1 VNVARLPFVSAV
13 AFALA
18 LSSSAPAHAHGE
30 RNQEAFLRMRTAH
43 WYDVTWSKDKVNVN
57 DEIEVRGKLHIF
69 SDWPKHLFELRTV
82 YLNLGV
88 NGPVFVKVATYLN
101 DTPMMQSTNLEYG
114 KDYEF
119 RIVAKARAPGR
130 HHVHPMLNVESAG
143 PLLGPGKFIEVEGN
157 ESDFVYPVKTLDGIA
172 IPNLET
178 WQLGNIARN
187 HAYWLVLAFGWIGWW
202 FRGGGPGLFRR
213 YRAVNDGREEN
224 LATNRDR
231 VAAAAIVVI
240 TLFSIAYGLV
250 STNSKYPRTSA
261 LQGGRVRVF
270 PMPDDPEK
278 VEVRHLKGVYQ
289 VPGRSLQLVL
299 KVTNHTSKPV
309 QLGEFTAA
317 NLRFVNRDVPAAA
330 AGVPANYPEELLAR
344 NGIVVTPKDP
354 IPPGETREIKVDASD
369 SAWETEHLA
378 SLMGGPDSSYGAML
392 FFFDSKGK
400 RTVSEA
406 SGPAVPNFSAL

>member
-1 VNVARLPFVSAV
+1 VTTRLAVLIALLV
-13 AFALA
+13 AFAISIPTQA
-18 LSSSAPAHAHGE
+18 LAHGE

-69 SDWPKHLFELRTV
+69 SDWPRHLFELKTC

-101 DTPMMQSTNLEYG
+101 DVPMMQSTTLEYG

-119 RIVAKARAPGR
+119 RIIAKARTPGR
-130 HHVHPMLNVESAG
+130 HHVHPMLNVENAG
-143 PLLGPGKFIEVEGN
+143 PLLGPGKFVEIEGDPA
-157 ESDFVYPVKTLDGIA
+157 SFAYPVKTLDGIM

-178 WQLGNIARN
+178 WALGRVAKT
-187 HAYWLVLAFGWIGWW
+187 HAYWLVLAFGWVGWW
-202 FRGGGPGLFRR
+202 FRGGPGLMRRFRI
-213 YRAVNDGREEN
+213 VSDGREDT

-231 VAAAAIVVI
+231 VIAAAFIVI
-240 TLFSIAYGLV
+240 TIFSVAYGYISTV
-250 STNSKYPRTSA
+250 SQFPRTSA

-270 PMPDDPEK
+270 PIPDDPEK

-289 VPGRSLQLVL
+289 VPGRSLQVTI

-317 NLRFVNRDVPAAA
+317 NLRFLNHDVPAAMS
-330 AGVPANYPEELLAR
+330 GIPANYPEELIPRSGL
-344 NGIVVTPKDP
+344 VVTPNDP
-354 IPPGETREIKVDASD
+354 IPPGETRELKVDASD

-378 SLMGGPDSSYGAML
+378 SLMGNPDSSYGAVL

-400 RTVSEA
+400 RSVSEV
-406 SGPAVPNFSAL
+406 SGPAVPNFVAS